1 MSSFAKFVSKMT
13 KNGKNAADL
22 LGAAVT
28 VVSVASEL
36 LDAAGPILERVDT
49 DDLAEKGRAAARAAA
64 DGIGKAHGAV
74 RGAAG
79 GAAAGAAGAVGSIF
93 AGLGGAT
100 EGIVRDLAEARSKKE
115 LERAIKEARQTV
127 LENATT
133 RITVADLQKAIEK
146 SPTAGLGPISDMPGC
161 FVITTYKML
170 IFNNDLTDYTGIFV
184 GKASNVAD
192 GVRAA
197 ISRGG
202 DPDVYADVKYRQN
215 VHVYVY
221 NCMPEQLD
229 ERYLA
234 LVQVFSD
241 ERLYG
246 SSR

>member
-1 MSSFAKFVSKMT
+1 MAKKSGFADFV
-13 KNGKNAADL
+13 GKAKKGGQGVEDVID
-22 LGAAVT
+22 AAVA
-28 VVSVASEL
+28 VVSVANKL
-36 LDAAGPILERVDT
+36 IDTAGPILENVDT
-49 DDLAEKGRAAARAAA
+49 DDLAEKGRVAAKAAA
-64 DGIGKAHGAV
+64 DGIGKAGDAV
-74 RGAAG
+74 K

-100 EGIVRDLAEARSKKE
+100 EGIVRDLAEAKSKKE

-133 RITVADLQKAIEK
+133 RIAVADLQKAIEK
-146 SPTAGLGPISDMPGC
+146 SPTAGFGPISDMPGC

-192 GVRAA
+192 GVRAT

-246 SSR
+246 SNR

>member
-1 MSSFAKFVSKMT
+1 A
-13 KNGKNAADL
+13 GKAGD
-22 LGAAVT
+22 AVK
-28 VVSVASEL
+28 
-36 LDAAGPILERVDT
+36 D
-49 DDLAEKGRAAARAAA
+49 AA
-64 DGIGKAHGAV
+64 DGT
-74 RGAAG
+74 
-79 GAAAGAAGAVGSIF
+79 AGAVGSIF

-100 EGIVRDLAEARSKKE
+100 EGIVRDLAEAKSKKE

-127 LENATT
+127 LENATSK
-133 RITVADLQKAIEK
+133 IAVADLQKATEK
-146 SPTAGLGPISDMPGC
+146 MPAAGVGPINDMPGC
-161 FVITTYKML
+161 FVIATYKML
-170 IFNNDLTDYTGIFV
+170 IFNNDLTDYAGIFV

-246 SSR
+246 SNR